1 MGLKLKKD
9 FISIYDYPREWFEEI
24 FDSAGNL
31 KKKLKDGEEYQPLKG
46 KTLAMIFQK
55 PSARTRIS
63 FEVGMY
69 QLGGSALY
77 LAPSDIKIGSRESV
91 ADTARVLSRYN
102 DCIMARLFNH
112 EHIIELAE
120 YSTVPVINGLTD
132 LLHPCQI
139 VADCF
144 TILENKGT
152 VENLK
157 IVYIGDGNNIA
168 NSWINMAAKFPM
180 ELTLG
185 TPEGYDPDKKI
196 FEKAVESGV
205 STITIE
211 RDPFTAVKGADVV
224 YTDVWTSMGMEG
236 EEEKRKN
243 DFQGYQVNEKLLKE
257 AKEDCIVMHCLPAHR
272 GEEISDAVIEGRQS
286 VVFDEAEN
294 RLHVQKAVMLKLM
307 L

>member
-1 MGLKLKKD
+1 MGLRLKKD
-9 FISIYDYPREWFEEI
+9 FVSIYDYPREWFEEI

-31 KKKLKDGEEYQPLKG
+31 KKKLKNCEEYQPLKG
-46 KTLAMIFQK
+46 KTLVMIFQK

-77 LAPSDIKIGSRESV
+77 LAPADIKIGSRESV

-102 DCIMARLFNH
+102 DCIMARLFDH

-144 TILENKGT
+144 TILEHKGT

-180 ELTLG
+180 ELTLC
-185 TPEGYDPDKKI
+185 TPDGYDPDKEI
-196 FEKAVESGV
+196 LEKAVKSGV
-205 STITIE
+205 SAITIE